1 MRKTVLKFAAM
12 LVVAGAAL
20 PALAQQSHK
29 FAFVM
34 PLSGPFAVVG
44 ASQQQGAMLAVE
56 EINAKGGI
64 KGRKIE
70 VTVEDS
76 GPAPTTAVTALR
88 RVMGG
93 NPVAVFGPFL
103 GTQVLAMSPETQ
115 KANVPFLVL
124 PGTLKVT
131 QLGNPW
137 LFRFQ
142 VTDMVSRAV
151 TVKYTVDK
159 LQKKKIA
166 LLHVNDEYGIG
177 GRDATINILKS
188 EYNLAPVAV
197 ETYASTD
204 RDVSAQISK
213 VKSSGADVLH
223 VQGNSG
229 DIAAVIKQL
238 RQQKFEHP
246 IIASVGLTTPAT
258 MALLDQGETDGVYVE
273 SAGMPTVD
281 PNPTVKE
288 WVKAYEARWKRSPD
302 VFAVQNYE
310 AIKMVAQVIES
321 KGADREAIRKGLRE
335 VRYPGLLGE
344 VVADQEGNMYHTSRI
359 YRFEGKTPKLME
371 AISVKPKL

>member
-1 MRKTVLKFAAM
+1 MQRTFLKFAVGVAM
-12 LVVAGAAL
+12 AGAAL
-20 PALAQQSHK
+20 SAQAQNHK

-34 PLSGPFAVVG
+34 PLSGPFAVIG
-44 ASQQQGAMLAVE
+44 ASQQQGATMAVE

-64 KGRKIE
+64 KGRKID

-88 RVMGG
+88 RVMGS

-115 KANVPFLVL
+115 KAGMPFLVL

-151 TVKYTVDK
+151 TVRYTVDR

-177 GRDATINILKS
+177 GRDATIAFLKN
-188 EYNLAPVAV
+188 EYKLAPAAV

-204 RDVSAQISK
+204 RDVSAQIAK
-213 VKSSGADVLH
+213 IKASGADALH

-238 RQQKFEHP
+238 RQQKFDAP
-246 IIASVGLTTPAT
+246 IIASVGLIAPAT
-258 MALLDQGETDGVYVE
+258 MALLDQAETDGVYVE
-273 SAGMPTVD
+273 SAGMPALD
-281 PNPTVKE
+281 PNPTVQAWTKT
-288 WVKAYEARWKRSPD
+288 YEARWKRAPD

-310 AIKMVAQVIES
+310 AVKMVAQVMET
-321 KGADREAIRKGLRE
+321 KGAEHETIRKGLRE
-335 VRYPGLLGE
+335 ARYAGLLGE
-344 VVADQEGNMYHTSRI
+344 VMADQEGNMYHTSRI